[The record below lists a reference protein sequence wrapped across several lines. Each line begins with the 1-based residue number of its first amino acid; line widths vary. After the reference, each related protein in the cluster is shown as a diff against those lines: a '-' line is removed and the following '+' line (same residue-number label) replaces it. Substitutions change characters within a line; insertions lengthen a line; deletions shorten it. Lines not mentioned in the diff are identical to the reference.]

1 MILELTRGFSL
12 SQKQTHLK
20 SYFRIN
26 VASMK
31 KTHTHTHAR
40 IEKKG
45 ARKNYTKYMYI
56 VHTRTHTANE
66 FDF

>member
-31 KTHTHTHAR
+31 KTHTHADR
-40 IEKKG
+40 KKG